1 MTFFVYGPKVPKKL
15 NEFLSCI
22 NSLHPTIKFTI
33 DYYTTEVYFL
43 DITVTRVGNK
53 LETDL

>member
-43 DITVTRVGNK
+43 DITVTKVGNK